1 MDIFCHFNFCCSKR
15 NGFWV
20 WVVVLEENSS
30 WSISSRTFIRVLK
43 VQKVFPHRSFQFP
56 YKIRYPIQNIGRVSI
71 LNSNFKSASDS
82 RELNMGRKKKYL
94 NRHFCAMSPCK
105 IHIGKMLKLLYGLQ
119 GIYFYI
125 RKYLNVKPKYR
136 YFFFQTYIQVN

>member
-1 MDIFCHFNFCCSKR
+1 MLNVCNAVLTEFADGKKKSHLQMDIFCHFNFCHNKR

-82 RELNMGRKKKYL
+82 RELNMGRKK
-94 NRHFCAMSPCK
+94 STQ
-105 IHIGKMLKLLYGLQ
+105 IGFFVQCLLVDSYW
-119 GIYFYI
+119 
-125 RKYLNVKPKYR
+125 
-136 YFFFQTYIQVN
+136 